1 AFPVQQVS
9 AVLPPR
15 LDELIDKLLEK
26 DRDLRYQSAADLR
39 GDLKRLKRDTESGRK
54 IAQTASDQSA
64 SVAVA
69 GSSSSRQPSGSSAVV
84 TAARQHKLGA
94 GVATLIVLMLIAA

>member
-15 LDELIDKLLEK
+15 LDEIIHRLLEK

-54 IAQTASDQSA
+54 VAPSSA
-64 SVAVA
+64 SVAGLGSASGVA
-69 GSSSSRQPSGSSAVV
+69 SAHAISTTVVGAQHPSQSSAVV
-84 TAARQHKLGA
+84 AAA
-94 GVATLIVLMLIAA
+94 GR